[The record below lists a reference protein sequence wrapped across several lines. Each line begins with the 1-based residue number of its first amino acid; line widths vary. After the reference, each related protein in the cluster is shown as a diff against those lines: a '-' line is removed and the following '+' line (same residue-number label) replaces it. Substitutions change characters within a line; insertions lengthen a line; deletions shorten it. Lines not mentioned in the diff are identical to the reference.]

1 MIKVNKNVVEFEHF
15 PNGETLLVKESLQK
29 ALKDGD
35 ANYVHFKYE
44 SDADLIQL
52 MLVKKHLDSLLGM
65 FDIKIALYIYYMPY
79 SRMDRSEEGSVFTL
93 KHVADL
99 INDLHFDHV
108 FVVEPHS
115 DVTPAVLNKS
125 ESLFINFDLIEKV
138 KEEVGFDVEEDYLMF
153 PDAGASKRY
162 GKMKAKNVAIGHK
175 KRNFQTGHIEGFDIV
190 FNNDEDTRGKK
201 VIIVD
206 DMTSYGGTF
215 VHSEIALRK
224 LHGFKEVYLLVAH
237 AENSVLYGNPKT
249 EINLFDHIDKLF
261 TTDSILSKHNHWEFK
276 KFDPQLHVYSLE
288 DYLNELQN
296 KEIK

>member
-1 MIKVNKNVVEFEHF
+1 MIKVNKKIVEFEHF
-15 PNGETLLVKESLQK
+15 PNGETLLVQESLQK
-29 ALKDGD
+29 SLHEGQE
-35 ANYVHFKYE
+35 NYVHFKYE

-65 FDIKIALYIYYMPY
+65 FDIKVALYIYYMPY

-93 KHVADL
+93 KHVASF
-99 INDLHFDHV
+99 INDLNFDHV

-125 ESLFINFDLIEKV
+125 ESLFINFDLIERV
-138 KEEVGFDVEEDYLMF
+138 KEEVGFDIEEDYLMF

-224 LHGFKEVYLLVAH
+224 VYGFKEVYLLVAH

-261 TTDSILSKHNHWEFK
+261 TTDSILSKHHNWEFK
-276 KFDPQLHVYSLE
+276 KFDPQLQVYSLE
-288 DYLNELQN
+288 DYLNESQN